1 MKRRH
6 FIRNSFVLG
15 ALTPLS
21 PNPLSALASDPT
33 ARNRTIQ
40 LSFGV
45 CADLHHDL
53 IKDGVERIE
62 AFTQYMNTQ
71 KPNFVIQMGDFCSP
85 KQENKTLIEA
95 WNKFTGPKYHV
106 IGNHDVDGGFTH
118 QDVIKFWNAAGA
130 YYSFDLNGY
139 HFVVLNGNERLP
151 QDDTSRYPRSI
162 LKEQYDWLHQDLDR
176 TSLPVIVFCHQ
187 GIDNDLDGL
196 MEGNI
201 IRILFER
208 INKQAG
214 HRKIRLVLSGH
225 HHEDYLNWYNDIP
238 YLQINSIAYQ
248 FARTKKGYRFVHT
261 VEPIWA
267 LVNIMDDGTIII
279 KGKESSYSE
288 NLSGEEQSYY
298 LGYETVPHISD
309 RVIPYPAKFSYY

>member
-6 FIRNSFVLG
+6 FIRDSFVLG
-15 ALTPLS
+15 TSAPWLTKPF
-21 PNPLSALASDPT
+21 SAAISQTPW
-33 ARNRTIQ
+33 NKHNVQ
-40 LSFGV
+40 LRFGV

-62 AFTQYMNTQ
+62 AFTQSMNIEQ
-71 KPNFVIQMGDFCSP
+71 PDFVIQMGDFCTP
-85 KQENKTLIEA
+85 KPENKLLMHA
-95 WNKFTGPKYHV
+95 WEKFLGPKYHV

-118 QDVIKFWNAAGA
+118 QDIIKFWNISGA

-139 HFVVLNGNERLP
+139 HFVILNGNERRS
-151 QDDTSRYPRSI
+151 QDVSRYPRSI
-162 LKEQYDWLHQDLDR
+162 LKEQYDWLSQDLDG
-176 TSLPVIVFCHQ
+176 TSFPIIVFCHQ

-201 IRILFER
+201 IRLLFER
-208 INKQAG
+208 TNKKARY
-214 HRKIRLVLSGH
+214 RKIQLVLSGH

-248 FARTKKGYRFVHT
+248 FARTDRGYRFAHT

-267 LVNIMDDGTIII
+267 FITILNNGMII
-279 KGKESSYSE
+279 VKGRESTYID
-288 NLSGEEQSYY
+288 NLSSEEQSYY
-298 LGYETVPHISD
+298 RGYATVPHISD
-309 RVIPYPAKFSYY
+309 RVIPYPGQLPYY

>member
-1 MKRRH
+1 MKRRY
-6 FIRNSFVLG
+6 FIRNSFVVG
-15 ALTPLS
+15 ALAPLA
-21 PNPLSALASDPT
+21 PNPLSTLASL
-33 ARNRTIQ
+33 RTEHSRAIQ

-62 AFTQYMNTQ
+62 AFAQYMNRQ
-71 KPNFVIQMGDFCSP
+71 RPDFVIQMGDFCTP
-85 KQENKTLIEA
+85 KQENKALMEA
-95 WNKFTGPKYHV
+95 WEKFSGPKYHV
-106 IGNHDVDGGFTH
+106 IGNHDVDGNFTH
-118 QDVIKFWNAAGA
+118 EEVIGFWKAPGA

-139 HFVVLNGNERLP
+139 HFVVLNGNERRP
-151 QDDTSRYPRSI
+151 QDTSRYPKSI
-162 LKEQYDWLHQDLDR
+162 LKEQYDWLRQDLDG

-196 MEGNI
+196 MEGNM

-208 INKQAG
+208 TNKQAG

-248 FARTKKGYRFVHT
+248 FARTGKEYRFAHT

-267 LVNIMDDGTIII
+267 LVNILNDGTIVV
-279 KGKESSYSE
+279 KGKESSYAK
-288 NLSGEEQSYY
+288 NLSGEEQAYY
-298 LGYETVPHISD
+298 MGYDTVPHISD
-309 RVIPYPAKFSYY
+309 RAIPYPGQLPYY

>member
-1 MKRRH
+1 MRRRH
-6 FIRNSFVLG
+6 FIRSSFVLG
-15 ALTPLS
+15 ALAPLS
-21 PNPLSALASDPT
+21 PSPLSALASLPT
-33 ARNRTIQ
+33 DKNSDIQ
-40 LSFGV
+40 VIFGV

-53 IKDGVERIE
+53 IEDGVTRIE
-62 AFTQYMNTQ
+62 AFTQYMNIQ
-71 KPNFVIQMGDFCSP
+71 RPNFVIQMGDFCTP
-85 KQENKTLIEA
+85 KPENAALMEA
-95 WNKFTGPKYHV
+95 WGKFIGPKYHV

-118 QDVIKFWNAAGA
+118 QEVIKFWNASGTH
-130 YYSFDLNGY
+130 YSFDLNGY
-139 HFVVLNGNERLP
+139 HFVVLNGNERHP
-151 QDDTSRYPRSI
+151 QDTSRYPRAI
-162 LKEQYDWLHQDLDR
+162 LKEQYDWLHQDLDG

-214 HRKIRLVLSGH
+214 YRKIRLVLSGH

-248 FARTKKGYRFVHT
+248 FARTEKGYRFAHT

-267 LVNIMDDGTIII
+267 LVNIMNDGTIIV
-279 KGKESSYSE
+279 KGKESLYAE
-288 NLSGEEQSYY
+288 NLSGDEQTYY
-298 LGYETVPHISD
+298 IGYETVPRISD
-309 RVIPYPAKFSYY
+309 RVISYPGQFSYY